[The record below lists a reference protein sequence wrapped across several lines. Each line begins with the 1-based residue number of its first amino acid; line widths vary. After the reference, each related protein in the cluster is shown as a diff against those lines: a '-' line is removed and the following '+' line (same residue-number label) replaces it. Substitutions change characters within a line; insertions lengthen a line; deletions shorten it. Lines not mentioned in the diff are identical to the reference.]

1 MAMYG
6 GKRKQPGTYHTNKP
20 AGGNFDE
27 GKLEGF
33 RSKGGA
39 AKAGSGLANDMG
51 LGGGKFSDTYN
62 DASGAG
68 HGGTLKHP
76 KAGDA

>member
-1 MAMYG
+1 MAMNY

-27 GKLEGF
+27 GQQGGF
-33 RSKGGA
+33 GNNKGVRRAGA
-39 AKAGSGLANDMG
+39 GLKNDD
-51 LGGGKFSDTYN
+51 GGGGGRFQDTDN
-62 DASGAG
+62 DSIGGG
-68 HGGTLKHP
+68 HGGTLRHP